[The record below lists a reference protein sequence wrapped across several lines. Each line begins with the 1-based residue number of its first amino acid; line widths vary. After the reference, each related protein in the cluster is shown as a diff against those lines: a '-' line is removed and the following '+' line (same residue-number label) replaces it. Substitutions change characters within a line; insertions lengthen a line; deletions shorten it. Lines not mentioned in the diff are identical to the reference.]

1 MSASSTKSAAASRRS
16 PTSGASAHTQLIDAA
31 EHLFY
36 REGVRAVGID
46 AVVERAGVNKM
57 SLYRQ
62 FSSKDELVLA
72 YIERK
77 NCNYFDRFDQLAEQ
91 LPGDPTAQ
99 LLKFVDDLTRRSAAP
114 DYRGCPFVNV
124 AVEFP
129 DAAHPARVSV
139 AHNKSELKRRLIALA
154 TGAGARDPLL
164 LADSIALV
172 IEGIYTASQSYRA
185 DDSPVG
191 SAPRLVRA
199 LIDAAC
205 V

>member
-1 MSASSTKSAAASRRS
+1 MSASSTKSAAASRRT

-31 EHLFY
+31 EQLFY

-77 NCNYFDRFDQLAEQ
+77 NDGYFGRFDRLAAQ
-91 LPGDPTAQ
+91 WPDDPKAQ
-99 LLKFVDDLTRRSAAP
+99 LLAYVDELARRTASP

-139 AHNKSELKRRLIALA
+139 ADNKSELKRRLIALA
-154 TGAGARDPLL
+154 TGAGARDPLA

-172 IEGIYTASQSYRA
+172 IEGVYAASQTYRA
-185 DDSPVG
+185 DDTPVG
-191 SAPRLVRA
+191 RAPQLVRA

-205 V
+205 A

>member
-1 MSASSTKSAAASRRS
+1 MSASPTKSAAASRRT
-16 PTSGASAHTQLIDAA
+16 PTSGASAHTLLIDAA
-31 EHLFY
+31 EQLFY

-77 NCNYFDRFDQLAEQ
+77 NVNYFDRFDRLAQ
-91 LPGDPTAQ
+91 RLPDDPKGQ
-99 LLKFVDDLTRRSAAP
+99 LLAYVDELARRCTEP

-124 AVEFP
+124 ALEFP
-129 DAAHPARVSV
+129 DAAHPARVLV
-139 AHNKSELKRRLIALA
+139 ADNKSELKRRLIALA
-154 TGAGARDPLL
+154 TAAGARDPLQ

-172 IEGIYTASQSYRA
+172 IEGVYAASQTYRA
-185 DDSPVG
+185 DDTPVG
-191 SAPRLVRA
+191 HAPQLVRA